1 MGLSNELSCEAGGF
15 SCCYLTPT
23 DIFSQRFEALF
34 PRAGAL
40 GCVVCLAPQLFLL
53 VYLHVDVG
61 PLGPPAAAWLQVLS
75 VQLPNSAPP
84 TGLDE
89 CFFNSL
95 VVRLPYSSIF
105 CRIWL
110 VFVFKFV
117 VVLLLVV

>member
-1 MGLSNELSCEAGGF
+1 MRLGVS
-15 SCCYLTPT
+15 PT
-23 DIFSQRFEALF
+23 AASAPTGVFNQRFEALF
-34 PRAGAL
+34 PEIGAL
-40 GCVVCLAPQLFLL
+40 DCPVCLAPQLFLL